1 MSTRAAESSSS
12 EAAAVIDEA
21 FVDSALDAAGFGCF
35 QLVAIPACGLAAM
48 SQSLQTNLLSY
59 LQPCAGA
66 AFGVPAQASAI
77 LASANFATSC
87 VSTPVLGILADV
99 QGRKWTTMVAVVV
112 MALAGCLS
120 ACAPSFG
127 ALCAAQV
134 GAGIGMGGA
143 MVPFDL
149 LAELSPPAIRGAVV
163 NVSAWFWAAGTMLV
177 ILSAWLV
184 LDAPLS
190 LGGEPS
196 GAVAP
201 WRLLVLAVNLPV
213 LLAAAALPW
222 LPESPYWLVS
232 QGRRASARRVLARM
246 AELNGVP
253 LPSLVPSPPHP
264 RHHDLHDLDLRRR
277 ELTAALLPSPPQP
290 PQPPQAQCSAP
301 RPPSS
306 PHEGVPPQATY
317 GRSGGGGDADG
328 GGAGGGG
335 SGGGSGGGGGGGSS
349 GCGGSGGGG
358 TARRRRSSKTALA
371 AAGWCDGMRS
381 LLSARGRGMRAQAC
395 RHWAAWLCS
404 GFGWTSLVFS
414 ATLSTSQAPPLGD
427 GLPGCHFDYWEQ
439 LLIMAMELPG
449 TLLVGMVVDAPRGP
463 RGLCGGRRG
472 VQVSAYAL
480 CAVCVLGAAL
490 LPRAC
495 ALPCAMAARALGAAA
510 NSAMWIAAPELYPTH
525 VSPRRAAPR
534 RPTPCRPAP
543 PRSPPPCCAAPRP
556 RPHPLPAH
564 ARCGG
569 WAPRSPHSSR
579 CSAPCPPV
587 RGSTPSSPHG
597 AERPASASPLV
608 SQPPSPPACA
618 PQALLPAQQ
627 RSPPPNPS
635 TRCKHAP
642 PRLSMPASQPRPT
655 VYRPLRVPH
664 RRPETAGVA
673 LQGASP
679 GRGIRRRPST
689 GMYGGPEQT

>member
-190 LGGEPS
+190 LGREPS

-232 QGRRASARRVLARM
+232 QGRRASARRVLVRM

-253 LPSLVPSPPHP
+253 LPSLV
-264 RHHDLHDLDLRRR
+264 
-277 ELTAALLPSPPQP
+277 LL
-290 PQPPQAQCSAP
+290 
-301 RPPSS
+301 
-306 PHEGVPPQATY
+306 G
-317 GRSGGGGDADG
+317 
-328 GGAGGGG
+328 
-335 SGGGSGGGGGGGSS
+335 
-349 GCGGSGGGG
+349 
-358 TARRRRSSKTALA
+358 ARRSVI
-371 AAGWCDGMRS
+371 
-381 LLSARGRGMRAQAC
+381 RG
-395 RHWAAWLCS
+395 
-404 GFGWTSLVFS
+404 
-414 ATLSTSQAPPLGD
+414 
-427 GLPGCHFDYWEQ
+427 
-439 LLIMAMELPG
+439 
-449 TLLVGMVVDAPRGP
+449 
-463 RGLCGGRRG
+463 
-472 VQVSAYAL
+472 
-480 CAVCVLGAAL
+480 
-490 LPRAC
+490 
-495 ALPCAMAARALGAAA
+495 
-510 NSAMWIAAPELYPTH
+510 N
-525 VSPRRAAPR
+525 
-534 RPTPCRPAP
+534 
-543 PRSPPPCCAAPRP
+543 
-556 RPHPLPAH
+556 
-564 ARCGG
+564 
-569 WAPRSPHSSR
+569 
-579 CSAPCPPV
+579 V
-587 RGSTPSSPHG
+587 R
-597 AERPASASPLV
+597 
-608 SQPPSPPACA
+608 
-618 PQALLPAQQ
+618 
-627 RSPPPNPS
+627 
-635 TRCKHAP
+635 
-642 PRLSMPASQPRPT
+642 
-655 VYRPLRVPH
+655 
-664 RRPETAGVA
+664 
-673 LQGASP
+673 
-679 GRGIRRRPST
+679 
-689 GMYGGPEQT
+689 